1 MTKKTGGKRGVAL
14 LANAKIRRFPY
25 LLSMAALCA
34 CASGIRYE
42 GQTCLPSLT
51 NLVIEIRDPRLEQAV
66 SKLVLDTI
74 TSMGYRVSA
83 RGYET
88 QSQECFIKIDRP
100 DARFIRIT
108 QFVNRQD
115 PSLWRSQMR
124 EALEGEITRSGLDN
138 DLSVLDEITLKE

>member
-1 MTKKTGGKRGVAL
+1 
-14 LANAKIRRFPY
+14 
-25 LLSMAALCA
+25 MAVLCA
-34 CASGIRYE
+34 CASGVRHE

-51 NLVIEIRDPRLEQAV
+51 SLVIEIRDSRLEQAA
-66 SKLVLDTI
+66 SKSVLDTI

-88 QSQECFIKIDRP
+88 QLQECFIKIDRP

-108 QFVNRQD
+108 QFVSGQD
-115 PSLWRSQMR
+115 PSLWRNQMR
-124 EALEGEITRSGLDN
+124 EALEGEITRLGLDD